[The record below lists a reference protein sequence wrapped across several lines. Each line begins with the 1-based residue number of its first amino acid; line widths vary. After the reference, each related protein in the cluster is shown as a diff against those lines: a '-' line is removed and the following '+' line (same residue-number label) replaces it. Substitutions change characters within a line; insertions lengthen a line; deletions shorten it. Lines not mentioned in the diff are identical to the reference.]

1 MTSTPEAAYKVDLI
15 SVNNQP
21 PHSCEVSRATV
32 YVSSTAHNKCE
43 NTRLMPTASTFVLM
57 AYIIYCI
64 MTTLEKDVLEN
75 VHVIFISVIVNVQT
89 LPEFEM
95 ETDTN

>member
-1 MTSTPEAAYKVDLI
+1 
-15 SVNNQP
+15 
-21 PHSCEVSRATV
+21 
-32 YVSSTAHNKCE
+32 
-43 NTRLMPTASTFVLM
+43 
-57 AYIIYCI
+57 

-89 LPEFEM
+89 LPEFKM